1 MAPFKIVD
9 ANIAMS
15 LLSIPD
21 ILKRDKPDLLFL
33 QEINISSQ
41 TVSDSV
47 SSLGYTAECNVD
59 PLHPTLPGT
68 AIVWKNNLKVSD
80 VNQLIERR
88 AQSINVRARLF

>member
-21 ILKRDKPDLLFL
+21 VLKRDKPDLLFL

-47 SSLGYTAECNVD
+47 TSLGYRAECNVD
-59 PLHPTLPGT
+59 PLHPNSYC
-68 AIVWKNNLKVSD
+68 VEKQFES
-80 VNQLIERR
+80 
-88 AQSINVRARLF
+88 

>member
-41 TVSDSV
+41 TVIDSV
-47 SSLGYTAECNVD
+47 TSLGYTAECNID
-59 PLHPTLPGT
+59 ALHPTLP
-68 AIVWKNNLKVSD
+68 
-80 VNQLIERR
+80 
-88 AQSINVRARLF
+88 

>member
-1 MAPFKIVD
+1 MAPFKIVS

-21 ILKRDKPDLLFL
+21 ILKRDKPDIIFC
-33 QEINISSQ
+33 QEINLSSQ

-47 SSLGYTAECNVD
+47 TSLGYRAECNVD

-68 AIVWKNNLKVSD
+68 AILWKKTVKISD
-80 VNQLIERR
+80 ANQLIERR
-88 AQSINVRARLF
+88 AQSIK